1 MSQLKRITIS
11 FSGKDADLSDFFGHQ
26 QNASLS
32 LRLICKR
39 WIAQHGTGD
48 VADLL
53 ATKFSNKD
61 TNEPDLG
68 GHSNT
73 SQNNQSVNSAI
84 INNDIDD
91 DFDNL

>member
-39 WIAQHGTGD
+39 WITEYGTED

-53 ATKFSNKD
+53 AVKSGNKD
-61 TNEPDLG
+61 TNELDQEEQRNDL
-68 GHSNT
+68 
-73 SQNNQSVNSAI
+73 QNNQPDSSALI
-84 INNDIDD
+84 DDDIDD
-91 DFDNL
+91 DFDDL

>member
-1 MSQLKRITIS
+1 MTNLKRITIS
-11 FSGKDADLSDFFGHQ
+11 FNEKDTDLVNFFSRQ

-53 ATKFSNKD
+53 AVKSSNKD
-61 TNEPDLG
+61 TNELDQEEQRNDL
-68 GHSNT
+68 
-73 SQNNQSVNSAI
+73 QNNQPDSSVLI
-84 INNDIDD
+84 DDDIDD
-91 DFDNL
+91 DFDDL

>member
-1 MSQLKRITIS
+1 MTQLKRITIS

-48 VADLL
+48 VTDFL
-53 ATKFSNKD
+53 AVRSSK
-61 TNEPDLG
+61 
-68 GHSNT
+68 NT
-73 SQNNQSVNSAI
+73 DKSEQDDRDNVSQNNQSINSPLI
-84 INNDIDD
+84 DDDIDD
-91 DFDNL
+91 DFDDL